1 MLYGRELLS
10 LISLPKVL
18 EIENEKRKIALC
30 TVKQP
35 SDLPFCIKRIPPF
48 RFFFSLYKTSYVFLP
63 RIMILTGILHKKS

>member
-35 SDLPFCIKRIPPF
+35 SDLPFCIKRIPLF
-48 RFFFSLYKTSYVFLP
+48 VFSFLSIRQAMFFCLGL
-63 RIMILTGILHKKS
+63 